1 MFTVEKNI
9 PIPESANGRKNLYP
23 FSSMDVGDS
32 FAVPF
37 EAVEKNVVWLQPRAA
52 GRGGQRA
59 KIRNRV
65 TASCTSYA
73 KAAGVKFSTRVIGNL
88 LRVWRVK

>member
-1 MFTVEKNI
+1 MEKDI

-37 EAVEKNVVWLQPRAA
+37 EAVEKS
-52 GRGGQRA
+52 
-59 KIRNRV
+59 KIRSRV